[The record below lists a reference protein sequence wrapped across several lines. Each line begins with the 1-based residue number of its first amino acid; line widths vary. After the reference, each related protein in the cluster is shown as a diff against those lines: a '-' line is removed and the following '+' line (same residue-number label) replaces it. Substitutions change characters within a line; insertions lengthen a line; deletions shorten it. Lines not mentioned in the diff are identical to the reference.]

1 MALFKFRSN
10 TELLEALNVSQ
21 AIIEFDVD
29 GKILGANDNFC
40 RAMGYSPAEIVGK
53 HHSMFVD
60 KETATSEEYRRFWSA
75 LAAGNFQ
82 QKQFKRFGKAGKPI
96 WIEATYNPV
105 FRRGKPYKVVKFATD
120 ITQAKLK
127 ALEDEGKLAALSRT
141 QAVIEFSPTGEI
153 VTANQNFLDLMGYS
167 LSEIVGRHHSI
178 FCEKRY
184 TTSGEYLNFW
194 HSLAAGK
201 FEASQFKR
209 VTKSGHAVY
218 IQASYNPVFDD
229 NHQVFKVVKFATDVT
244 QRMRVV
250 QELGAGLSRL
260 AECNIRE
267 TIDEPFIDEF
277 EPLRRDFNQ
286 SIGAFQATLVEVLKE
301 TRFLTESSTEMRDA
315 SVQLGERTIDQSSA
329 VLQTSQSVEQVV
341 SIVAASAQSTNDTR
355 DLVERA
361 SRSVSTSAGV
371 LEATVAAM
379 HRIESGSKE
388 ISTIIEVIDEIA
400 FQTNLLALNAGVEAA
415 RAGDAG
421 KGFAVVAQEVRALA
435 QRSAD
440 SARKISTLI
449 AGANREVEE
458 GVRLVG
464 ATNESLREIERFVT
478 LIDDNMRR
486 LTTWASEQSAG
497 LSEMHRSVN
506 EIESKTSQNAAMVTR
521 SDQISQVIAHGA
533 EKLSGLVER
542 FKLNRRSAVREPGS
556 PAATAQ
562 AERRSTATAK
572 KMA

>member
-1 MALFKFRSN
+1 MALSNFRANS
-10 TELLEALNVSQ
+10 ELLEALNLSQ
-21 AIIEFDVD
+21 AIIEFDID
-29 GKILGANDNFC
+29 GKILRANDNFC
-40 RAMGYSPAEIVGK
+40 RTMGYSPAEIVGR

-60 KETATSEEYRRFWSA
+60 KETAGSEDYRQFWRA
-75 LAAGNFQ
+75 LAAGAYQ
-82 QKQFKRFGKAGKPI
+82 QKQFKRFSKSGKPI

-105 FRRGKPYKVVKFATD
+105 MRRGKPYKVVKFATD
-120 ITQAKLK
+120 ITSAKLK

-153 VTANQNFLDLMGYS
+153 VTANQNFLDLLGYS
-167 LSEIVGRHHSI
+167 LQEIVGRHHSI
-178 FCEKRY
+178 FCESGY
-184 TTSGEYLNFW
+184 TASTDYQNFW
-194 HSLAAGK
+194 QSLGSGQFKAG
-201 FEASQFKR
+201 QFKR
-209 VTKSGHAVY
+209 VTKSGQSVY
-218 IQASYNPVFDD
+218 IQASYNPVLDD
-229 NHQVFKVVKFATDVT
+229 NNQVFKVVKFATDVT

-260 AECNIRE
+260 ADCNIRE

-286 SIGAFQATLVEVLKE
+286 SISAFQATLVDVLKE
-301 TRFLTESSTEMRDA
+301 TRLLSESSSEMRNA
-315 SVQLGERTIDQSSA
+315 SVQLGERTVDQTSA
-329 VLQTSQSVEQVV
+329 VRQTSQSVEQVV

-371 LEATVAAM
+371 LEASVAVM
-379 HRIESGSKE
+379 QRIESGSKE

-415 RAGDAG
+415 RAGEAG

-435 QRSAD
+435 QRSAEA
-440 SARKISTLI
+440 AREIATLI

-478 LIDDNMRR
+478 SIDDNMRQ
-486 LTTWASEQSAG
+486 LTTWANEQSAG
-497 LSEMHRSVN
+497 LSEMHRSVGD
-506 EIESKTSQNAAMVTR
+506 IESKTMQNAAMVSR

-533 EKLSGLVER
+533 ENLSDLVGR
-542 FKLNRRSAVREPGS
+542 FKLNRRSAIREPGS
-556 PAATAQ
+556 PAAHAQ
-562 AERRSTATAK
+562 VDRRNIAVTRKAG
-572 KMA
+572 